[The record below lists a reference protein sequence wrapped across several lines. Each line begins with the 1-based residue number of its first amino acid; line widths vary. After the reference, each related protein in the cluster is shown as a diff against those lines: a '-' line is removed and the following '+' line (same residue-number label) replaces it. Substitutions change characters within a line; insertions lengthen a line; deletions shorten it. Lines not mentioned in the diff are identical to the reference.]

1 MSLCQVKVD
10 ELKGNHE
17 VGFIEVILD
26 VPTNFTEFL
35 SLLDGSVEEGQ
46 HIKHGFEFLLGTTV
60 EDFLR
65 KLGICLLDVLTKSIW
80 GFSYDLNRF
89 LKDTKRETVIRRS
102 SQPKSEGLIWL
113 SQIL

>member
-1 MSLCQVKVD
+1 MSLCQVKID
-10 ELKGNHE
+10 QFKGNHE

-26 VPTNFTEFL
+26 IPTNLTEFL

-46 HIKHGFEFLLGTTV
+46 HIKHGLEFPLGTTV

-65 KLGICLLDVLTKSIW
+65 KLRVCLLDILAETIW

-89 LKDTKRETVIRRS
+89 LKDTKRETVIWRS

-113 SQIL
+113 GQIL